1 MDGDEVDRRMDDA
14 ASAVAEARWE
24 DARLAFTEVLAVRP
38 SAAALDGLG
47 RALWWIGETAEAI
60 AMRTRAYTAYRRA
73 GRDADAARIATWL
86 AIELASTPGREAI
99 ARGWLGRAERLASGG
114 DPTARGWF
122 ALARSTLETDP
133 VRIAASAEEALAVAR
148 DTGDAALEIRA
159 LGRSGLGL
167 VRSGRTDAGI
177 ARLDEAMAAASA
189 GEAEEP
195 EVFAETCCDMVAACY
210 ETLDGRRL
218 EQWGGVAERFLGLR
232 PHPTLL
238 GFCGSC
244 CAGILAARGDTAGAE
259 RWLTWTIDR
268 METGG
273 HASRCVEPAA
283 RLAELRVAQGRL
295 EEAERL
301 VVGVE
306 GRPECVRAVVGIHL
320 ARGETGAASSV
331 LHRRL
336 GKVGADSIAAI
347 PVLAMLVPVQVDRRD
362 LAGAETSVDRISR
375 LAAASGDDAHRALA
389 DVAAA
394 RLRLARG
401 EADAA
406 GQGFRS
412 AAERYD
418 RLRMPPDAARARVLL
433 AEALA
438 ASGDTGSSAAEARAA
453 AAVLDRAGLVAEA
466 DEADALSRSLG
477 GRGRVGPKRVGTLTK
492 REREVL
498 LLVAEGLTNAE
509 IAERLHISPVT
520 AGHHVS
526 NVLGKLGVRSRTE
539 AAMHAHLLRS
549 G

>member
-14 ASAVAEARWE
+14 ASALAEARWG
-24 DARLAFTEVLAVRP
+24 DARIAFTEVVAVRP
-38 SAAALDGLG
+38 SAEALDGLG
-47 RALWWIGETAEAI
+47 RTMWWIGETAEAI
-60 AMRTRAYTAYRRA
+60 ALRTRAYTAHRRA

-86 AIELASTPGREAI
+86 AIEHASTPGREAI
-99 ARGWLGRAERLASGG
+99 ARGWLGRAERLAAGG

-133 VRIAASAEEALAVAR
+133 VRIAALADAALAVAR
-148 DTGDAALEIRA
+148 DTADAALEIRA

-167 VRSGRTDAGI
+167 VRSGRSDAGI

-189 GEAEEP
+189 GEAEQP
-195 EVFAETCCDMVAACY
+195 EVFAETCCDMVAACE

-218 EQWGGVAERFLGLR
+218 EQWGGVAERFLDLR

-268 METGG
+268 LAAGG

-301 VVGVE
+301 VTGIE
-306 GRPECVRAVVGIHL
+306 ARPEAVRAVAGIHL

-336 GKVGADSIAAI
+336 AKIGPDSMAAI
-347 PVLAMLVPVQVDRRD
+347 PVLAMLVPIQVDRHD
-362 LAGAETSVDRISR
+362 LAGAETSVQRISR
-375 LAAASGDDAHRALA
+375 LSAASGDDAHRALA

-401 EADAA
+401 DAEAA
-406 GQGFRS
+406 GKGFRS

-418 RLRMPPDAARARVLL
+418 RLGMPLDAARARVLL
-433 AEALA
+433 AEALS

-498 LLVAEGLTNAE
+498 LLVAEGLSNAE
-509 IAERLHISPVT
+509 IAERLYISPVT

-526 NVLGKLGVRSRTE
+526 NVLAKLGVRSRTE
-539 AAMHAHLLRS
+539 AAVHAHLLRS